1 MLNLYSNNELTE
13 NIKNI
18 FTNDD
23 MKIFEFNYNLY
34 QSYKGKENDFNINF
48 DEVAKYIG
56 FSRKDHAKR
65 LLIKH
70 FTENIDY
77 KMNKVIGPPLGGAK
91 IEKRG
96 GHNAEHILLNL
107 NTFKQFCFVASTDY
121 SKKIYNYYIHME
133 KIIHSFIETQLE
145 NNKKELEIK
154 DKQLEIKDKLL
165 QEKTVF
171 CDENFNN
178 INNLVYDE
186 IDKSEFIYILSTD
199 IDGVYKIGK
208 SNSIPNRKNTLQTA
222 CVKNI
227 NILFQYAT
235 FNKTILENVIHY
247 VFDYYRCK
255 SNREHFRINLHYAI
269 NIIKIS
275 GLFLDTLKSTY
286 ENITFDEIIE
296 KINNKLDTLPDI
308 LLDASQDNKLDDD
321 ILNNNVILLKNTN
334 SSSSTVEDNIDTTI
348 QKSSSATI
356 KNHLQQL

>member
-1 MLNLYSNNELTE
+1 
-13 NIKNI
+13 
-18 FTNDD
+18 
-23 MKIFEFNYNLY
+23 
-34 QSYKGKENDFNINF
+34 
-48 DEVAKYIG
+48 
-56 FSRKDHAKR
+56 
-65 LLIKH
+65 
-70 FTENIDY
+70 
-77 KMNKVIGPPLGGAK
+77 
-91 IEKRG
+91 
-96 GHNAEHILLNL
+96 
-107 NTFKQFCFVASTDY
+107 
-121 SKKIYNYYIHME
+121 ME
-133 KIIHSFIETQLE
+133 KIIHSFIE
-145 NNKKELEIK
+145 NNKKE
-154 DKQLEIKDKLL
+154 LEIKDKLL

-171 CDENFNN
+171 CDKNFNN

-222 CVKNI
+222 CDKNI
-227 NILFQYAT
+227 NILFQYTT

-269 NIIKIS
+269 NIIKMS

-296 KINNKLDTLPDI
+296 KINNKLDTLQDS

-334 SSSSTVEDNIDTTI
+334 SSSSAVEDNIDTPI
-348 QKSSSATI
+348 KKSSSTTVTKLSVLTACDIITWFKDNYNLTDDEKDVLKI
-356 KNHLQQL
+356 KDVYERFTNSYNFEHMTKADKRKYNKTYFVNFFESNTFFSTYYCNKSQYLRTFLKFWKLKKIE